1 MNNASRPSSGN
12 PGSQVPRLALKQTQS
27 LVITPALRQ
36 AIALLQMTNLE
47 LDTLIEQE
55 VELNPFLDRAGDSNS
70 DDQGV
75 SKTTDDTIPTE
86 REKEY
91 HALNNYEAP
100 DRAKDDIASHT
111 GGHDDK
117 LEFDTT
123 NVFSGEDG
131 GRRDAAETFDTNP
144 QMDRSGA
151 GGNSDFDDTN
161 YSLENRLRGEDSLFD
176 HITRQIQLDF
186 AAPQDR
192 LIALSLMEGLDE
204 AGYFRGNLMETARQF
219 ECELAD
225 VELVLAR
232 CQQFEPSGI
241 FAMNLAQCL
250 EIQLRELGMLSPVM
264 GVMLANIGLLEKH
277 DFKTLQ
283 KKCGVDEHELKNMLV
298 SLRRLDPKPGTKFTH
313 DVAETLIPDI
323 LMRKSKDPNSPD
335 SWVVELN
342 PDTLPKVLVNQRYA
356 AMIHS
361 KSVKKEEKQ
370 FLVDKYQGAQWLVK
384 AMDQRAQTIIKVA
397 AEIVR
402 QQESFFAY
410 GVSYLKPLVLRDVA
424 AIVEVHES
432 TVSRVTSGKYMT
444 TPRGIF
450 ELKYFFSSGVGGA
463 ANGEPGG
470 MAHSSNAIK
479 ARIKELI
486 DKEDVAKILSDDD
499 IVTLLKTDGIP
510 IARRTVTKYREAL
523 DLGSSV
529 DRRRQ
534 KKM

>member
-1 MNNASRPSSGN
+1 MGRTLEGMAKNASSGGN
-12 PGSQVPRLALKQTQS
+12 PGGPKGPHLALKQTQS

-36 AIALLQMTNLE
+36 AIALLQMTNIE
-47 LDTLIEQE
+47 LDALIEQE
-55 VELNPFLDRAGDSNS
+55 VELNPFLDRAGDEQTSH
-70 DDQGV
+70 
-75 SKTTDDTIPTE
+75 KTTDDIVPSDK
-86 REKEY
+86 EKEY

-100 DRAKDDIASHT
+100 DRRNNDAPS
-111 GGHDDK
+111 GDDK

-123 NVFSGEDG
+123 NVFSGEEG
-131 GRRDAAETFDTNP
+131 GREAAETFDTAP
-144 QMDRSGA
+144 QLDRGSTSGRD
-151 GGNSDFDDTN
+151 DFEDPN

-176 HITRQIQLDF
+176 HITRQIQLEF

-204 AGYFRGNLMETARQF
+204 AGYFRGNMMETARQF

-232 CQQFEPSGI
+232 CQEFDPSGI
-241 FAMNLAQCL
+241 FAVNLAQCM

-264 GVMLANIGLLEKH
+264 SVMLANIGLLEKH

-283 KKCGVDEHELKNMLV
+283 KKCSVDENELKNMLV
-298 SLRRLDPKPGTKFTH
+298 SLRRLDPKPGARFTH
-313 DVAETLIPDI
+313 DVAQTLIPDI
-323 LMRKSKDPNSPD
+323 LMRKNKDANNPD
-335 SWVVELN
+335 SWIVELN
-342 PDTLPKVLVNQRYA
+342 PDTLPRVLVNQRYA
-356 AMIHS
+356 AMINS
-361 KSVKKEEKQ
+361 KNVKKEEKQ

-402 QQESFFAY
+402 QQEAFFAY

-424 AIVEVHES
+424 SIVEVHES

-463 ANGEPGG
+463 ANGDAGG

-486 DKEDVAKILSDDD
+486 DKEDSKKILSDDD
-499 IVTLLKTDGIP
+499 IVDLLKAEDIP
-510 IARRTVTKYREAL
+510 IARRTVTKYREAMNI
-523 DLGSSV
+523 GSSV

-534 KKM
+534 KKI